1 MADVLVK
8 KDIDQS
14 DLVKNQKE
22 PKSKVKVTLGEHLID
37 LKNGVNLKVFLEG
50 AHPAFLITYRVSQ
63 KKCSLARCFE
73 VGFF

>member
-22 PKSKVKVTLGEHLID
+22 PKSKLQRRPFHLTLGEHLID
-37 LKNGVNLKVFLEG
+37 LKN
-50 AHPAFLITYRVSQ
+50 
-63 KKCSLARCFE
+63 
-73 VGFF
+73 

>member
-22 PKSKVKVTLGEHLID
+22 PKSKLQRRSFHLTLGEHLID

-50 AHPAFLITYRVSQ
+50 SLPAFLIT
-63 KKCSLARCFE
+63 
-73 VGFF
+73 